1 MRFIILILCI
11 YVCGA
16 LFERVEPRCNCVDR
30 ESLGRST
37 WKLLHDIVD
46 NVDYERN
53 DAFVSLMGSLSEI
66 YPCEV
71 CRAHIVDYL
80 RSTPADMTHEWLCD
94 FHNDVNRRLD
104 KKIIHC

>member
-1 MRFIILILCI
+1 MRFLMILFLLF
-11 YVCGA
+11 VGCGA
-16 LFERVEPRCNCVDR
+16 LFERERCNCIDR

-46 NVDYERN
+46 TVDYERN
-53 DAFVSLMGSLSEI
+53 NAFVSLMGSLSEI
-66 YPCEV
+66 YPCED

-104 KKIIHC
+104 KKVIPC

>member
-1 MRFIILILCI
+1 MILLLIFLTHAH
-11 YVCGA
+11 A
-16 LFERVEPRCNCVDR
+16 LFEPPFKRCNCIDR

-66 YPCEV
+66 YPCEE
-71 CRAHIVDYL
+71 CREHIGEYL
-80 RSTPADMTHEWLCD
+80 RSTPADMTHEWLCH
-94 FHNDVNRRLD
+94 FHNDVNERLG
-104 KKIIHC
+104 KKIIQC